1 MDGEREKMRR
11 LRLVSENTE
20 SPREIKIDESKTIN
34 LSIDSLSFTLEIRTE
49 GEFVNRGFRL
59 QPVYQGDY
67 VEWILGKD
75 NTGATILVPVKKD

>member
-34 LSIDSLSFTLEIRTE
+34 DS
-49 GEFVNRGFRL
+49 N
-59 QPVYQGDY
+59 
-67 VEWILGKD
+67 
-75 NTGATILVPVKKD
+75 NN